1 MAAKAGPAAA
11 AALAPRAASGAS
23 RSPGVRLI
31 SVPIARSDVA
41 SGRVHEV
48 NPVNV
53 PPAKKART
61 PDAAESGDKAAPQSA
76 VDFEKSLARLED
88 VVKRL
93 EQPNLP
99 LTDAM
104 KLFEEGLQL
113 AQNCQKQLQEAEGR
127 VEILLK
133 SADGKLAAEPF
144 RPKGADEDLA
154 S

>member
-1 MAAKAGPAAA
+1 
-11 AALAPRAASGAS
+11 
-23 RSPGVRLI
+23 
-31 SVPIARSDVA
+31 
-41 SGRVHEV
+41 
-48 NPVNV
+48 VNV
-53 PPAKKART
+53 PPAKKPRPADA
-61 PDAAESGDKAAPQSA
+61 PDPGEKGAV

-99 LTDAM
+99 LTEAM

-113 AQNCQKQLQEAEGR
+113 AQQCQKQLQEAEGR

-144 RPKGADEDLA
+144 RPKGADEEDA

>member
-1 MAAKAGPAAA
+1 M
-11 AALAPRAASGAS
+11 
-23 RSPGVRLI
+23 
-31 SVPIARSDVA
+31 
-41 SGRVHEV
+41 
-48 NPVNV
+48 NV

-61 PDAAESGDKAAPQSA
+61 PDTPDTGEKASA

-104 KLFEEGLQL
+104 RLFEEGLQL
-113 AQNCQKQLQEAEGR
+113 AQQCQKQLQEAEGR

-144 RPKGADEDLA
+144 RPKGAEEEE
-154 S
+154 SS

>member
-1 MAAKAGPAAA
+1 
-11 AALAPRAASGAS
+11 
-23 RSPGVRLI
+23 
-31 SVPIARSDVA
+31 
-41 SGRVHEV
+41 
-48 NPVNV
+48 VNV
-53 PPAKKART
+53 PPTKKART
-61 PDAAESGDKAAPQSA
+61 PDAIEAGEKPVAQTGM
-76 VDFEKSLARLED
+76 DFEKSLTRLED

-113 AQNCQKQLQEAEGR
+113 AQKCQQQLQEAEGR

-144 RPKGADEDLA
+144 RPKGSDEDR
-154 S
+154 SS

>member
-1 MAAKAGPAAA
+1 
-11 AALAPRAASGAS
+11 
-23 RSPGVRLI
+23 
-31 SVPIARSDVA
+31 
-41 SGRVHEV
+41 
-48 NPVNV
+48 VNV

-61 PDAAESGDKAAPQSA
+61 PESPDPGEKPGSAAGM
-76 VDFEKSLARLED
+76 DFEKSLARLED

-104 KLFEEGLQL
+104 KLFEEGLHL
-113 AQNCQKQLQEAEGR
+113 AQQCQKQLQEAEGR

-144 RPKGADEDLA
+144 RPKGADEEETP
-154 S
+154 

>member
-1 MAAKAGPAAA
+1 VTVPQPKKTS
-11 AALAPRAASGAS
+11 APEAPDSGEKS
-23 RSPGVRLI
+23 
-31 SVPIARSDVA
+31 ARQ
-41 SGRVHEV
+41 SGL
-48 NPVNV
+48 
-53 PPAKKART
+53 
-61 PDAAESGDKAAPQSA
+61 
-76 VDFEKSLARLED
+76 DFEKSLARLED

-99 LTDAM
+99 LTEAM

-113 AQNCQKQLQEAEGR
+113 AQQCQKQLQEAEGR

-144 RPKGADEDLA
+144 RPKGAEEEET

>member
-1 MAAKAGPAAA
+1 MPE
-11 AALAPRAASGAS
+11 LT
-23 RSPGVRLI
+23 PGE
-31 SVPIARSDVA
+31 AD
-41 SGRVHEV
+41 GREV
-48 NPVNV
+48 KPVNV
-53 PPAKKART
+53 PPVKKARGA
-61 PDAAESGDKAAPQSA
+61 DAAEPGDKSSLQPGL
-76 VDFEKSLARLED
+76 DFEKSLARLED

-113 AQNCQKQLQEAEGR
+113 AQQCQKQLQEAEGR

-144 RPKGADEDLA
+144 RPKGSDED
-154 S
+154 SSS